1 MWWYDTYIYCQMIIT
16 VMLLCTFTI
25 LYNYQLWLCMC
36 IMRIFK
42 TYPPSIFP
50 VDKTELLT
58 VVTLLYFRFLRL
70 IHLMKCKLVLF
81 DQYIPISPTCQ
92 PQVTI
97 LLLSVSMNSASLAH
111 VNEIIQYLSF
121 SFWLISLNI
130 MLSWS
135 IYIVTSD
142 TIS

>member
-81 DQYIPISPTCQ
+81 DQYIPISSTCQ

>member
-81 DQYIPISPTCQ
+81 DQYIPISPTSQ

>member
-1 MWWYDTYIYCQMIIT
+1 MWWYDTYIYCKMIIT